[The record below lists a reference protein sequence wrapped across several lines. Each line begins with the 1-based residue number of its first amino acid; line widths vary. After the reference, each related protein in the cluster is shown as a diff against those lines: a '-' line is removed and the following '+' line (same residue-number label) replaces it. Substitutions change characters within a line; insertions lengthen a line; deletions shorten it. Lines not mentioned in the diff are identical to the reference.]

1 MSYMR
6 GASLNNKLEIRKL
19 SFSYNSNKD
28 EQLKDINLDIKD
40 GECCVIIGESGCGK
54 STLTRAINGLI
65 PNFYE
70 GNLDGEVFID
80 GKSIRN
86 LKSWEIAKLVGN
98 VFQDPRSQFFANEVN
113 GEIAFGPENLG
124 YKRDE
129 IIRRVNESTEKMNID
144 KLLNNRI
151 YNLSY
156 GIRQKVAICSARAI
170 EPSIYVFDEPSAN
183 LDLQSIYKFSKL
195 VMDLKNEGKTIVIV
209 EHRLFYLKGIAD
221 RYLLIQNGSLINS
234 YKAEEF
240 EKISSKDLN
249 ALGLRS
255 INLND
260 IVIDDHKVK
269 EKEISSDNSFD
280 FEVKNISKKYK
291 NNFVLKDVSLKFDSN
306 ETIALVGINGTGKS
320 TLGKIY
326 SGIQNQTD
334 GEIKIN
340 GLKANKKMRLSKVW
354 YIPQDLDSQLFG
366 EDLMDEL
373 LTGLK
378 NREDYITKA
387 EELLKKVGLFDIR
400 DKHPAT
406 LSGGQKQ
413 RLVLCVAMLRET
425 PFIILDEPTS
435 GLDFRSMD
443 KVGRLIKEEQK
454 KGTKFLIISHDIEFI
469 AKTCDRLVKLEN
481 GIITEDFYID
491 NIGQLLRAMEA
502 K

>member
-1 MSYMR
+1 MK
-6 GASLNNKLEIRKL
+6 N
-19 SFSYNSNKD
+19 
-28 EQLKDINLDIKD
+28 
-40 GECCVIIGESGCGK
+40 
-54 STLTRAINGLI
+54 
-65 PNFYE
+65 
-70 GNLDGEVFID
+70 
-80 GKSIRN
+80 
-86 LKSWEIAKLVGN
+86 
-98 VFQDPRSQFFANEVN
+98 QF
-113 GEIAFGPENLG
+113 
-124 YKRDE
+124 KR
-129 IIRRVNESTEKMNID
+129 
-144 KLLNNRI
+144 
-151 YNLSY
+151 
-156 GIRQKVAICSARAI
+156 
-170 EPSIYVFDEPSAN
+170 
-183 LDLQSIYKFSKL
+183 
-195 VMDLKNEGKTIVIV
+195 
-209 EHRLFYLKGIAD
+209 
-221 RYLLIQNGSLINS
+221 
-234 YKAEEF
+234 
-240 EKISSKDLN
+240 LN

-454 KGTKFLIISHDIEFI
+454 KEQNF
-469 AKTCDRLVKLEN
+469 
-481 GIITEDFYID
+481 
-491 NIGQLLRAMEA
+491 
-502 K
+502 

>member
-1 MSYMR
+1 M
-6 GASLNNKLEIRKL
+6 
-19 SFSYNSNKD
+19 
-28 EQLKDINLDIKD
+28 
-40 GECCVIIGESGCGK
+40 
-54 STLTRAINGLI
+54 
-65 PNFYE
+65 
-70 GNLDGEVFID
+70 
-80 GKSIRN
+80 
-86 LKSWEIAKLVGN
+86 
-98 VFQDPRSQFFANEVN
+98 
-113 GEIAFGPENLG
+113 
-124 YKRDE
+124 
-129 IIRRVNESTEKMNID
+129 
-144 KLLNNRI
+144 
-151 YNLSY
+151 
-156 GIRQKVAICSARAI
+156 
-170 EPSIYVFDEPSAN
+170 
-183 LDLQSIYKFSKL
+183 
-195 VMDLKNEGKTIVIV
+195 
-209 EHRLFYLKGIAD
+209 
-221 RYLLIQNGSLINS
+221 
-234 YKAEEF
+234 
-240 EKISSKDLN
+240 
-249 ALGLRS
+249 GLRS

-491 NIGQLLRAMEA
+491 NIGQLLIAMEA

>member
-1 MSYMR
+1 T
-6 GASLNNKLEIRKL
+6 
-19 SFSYNSNKD
+19 
-28 EQLKDINLDIKD
+28 
-40 GECCVIIGESGCGK
+40 II
-54 STLTRAINGLI
+54 
-65 PNFYE
+65 
-70 GNLDGEVFID
+70 
-80 GKSIRN
+80 
-86 LKSWEIAKLVGN
+86 
-98 VFQDPRSQFFANEVN
+98 
-113 GEIAFGPENLG
+113 
-124 YKRDE
+124 
-129 IIRRVNESTEKMNID
+129 
-144 KLLNNRI
+144 
-151 YNLSY
+151 
-156 GIRQKVAICSARAI
+156 
-170 EPSIYVFDEPSAN
+170 
-183 LDLQSIYKFSKL
+183 
-195 VMDLKNEGKTIVIV
+195 IV

-260 IVIDDHKVK
+260 IVVDDHKVK

-443 KVGRLIKEEQK
+443 KVGRLIKEEKK

>member
-1 MSYMR
+1 
-6 GASLNNKLEIRKL
+6 
-19 SFSYNSNKD
+19 
-28 EQLKDINLDIKD
+28 
-40 GECCVIIGESGCGK
+40 
-54 STLTRAINGLI
+54 
-65 PNFYE
+65 
-70 GNLDGEVFID
+70 
-80 GKSIRN
+80 
-86 LKSWEIAKLVGN
+86 
-98 VFQDPRSQFFANEVN
+98 
-113 GEIAFGPENLG
+113 
-124 YKRDE
+124 
-129 IIRRVNESTEKMNID
+129 
-144 KLLNNRI
+144 
-151 YNLSY
+151 
-156 GIRQKVAICSARAI
+156 
-170 EPSIYVFDEPSAN
+170 
-183 LDLQSIYKFSKL
+183 
-195 VMDLKNEGKTIVIV
+195 VIV

-221 RYLLIQNGSLINS
+221 RYLLIQNGSLTNS

-255 INLND
+255 INLDD
-260 IVIDDHKVK
+260 IVVDDHKVK

-280 FEVKNISKKYK
+280 FEVKNICKKYK
-291 NNFVLKDVSLKFDSN
+291 NNFVLKDVSLKFASN

-334 GEIKIN
+334 GAIKIN